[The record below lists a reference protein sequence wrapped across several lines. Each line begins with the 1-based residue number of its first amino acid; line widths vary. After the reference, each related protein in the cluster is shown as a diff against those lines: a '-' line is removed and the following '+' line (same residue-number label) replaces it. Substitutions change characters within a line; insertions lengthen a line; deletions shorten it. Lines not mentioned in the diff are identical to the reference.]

1 MTMVQPQRQE
11 IVDTGETKVTSSEK
25 SVVVNGLGKSFGD
38 VQAVRG
44 ISFEV
49 GRGEVV
55 ALLGPNGAGKTTTVD
70 MLSTLTKPD
79 RGTASIAGHDVV
91 SDPAAVRRSIMLT
104 GQQVALDDVLTGR
117 ENLMLFGRLQGLSKS
132 AARSRAEELLTEF
145 DLQFAAERRVGT
157 YSGGMRRRIDIACGL
172 VVRPEVVFLDEPTTG
187 LDPRSRQVIWDL
199 VASFKNLGIS
209 TLLTTQYLEEADSLS
224 DRIIVI
230 DHGEIV
236 AEGTADELKERTG
249 GSYCEIVPQDL
260 NDLPAVV
267 TALGPLLPEKNR
279 AAALASESDRIAM
292 PAPRGPNTLVEAL
305 ALLNAANIELRD
317 IALRRPSLDDV
328 FLALTSD
335 SIGSAA
341 SNGTTIDSA
350 KPSPDDQLPDI
361 ADDSDTRPPG
371 GRARSWVAAHVRTLV
386 VIAVCAIV
394 VTAVSLFVLKKD
406 SASERNERG
415 VPSVV
420 QTPPTVSKPSVSA
433 ASSPAAPPPKAVPPP
448 VAVPTQ
454 TPVITSPTARAQ
466 TPANTPV
473 PSALPTAH
481 GPRTSPAVAAL
492 PSQTPNASP
501 AGADSEV
508 QAPLGPPPGPVGPPV
523 PLAPSGVPPPPP
535 PDPLQSALSPLLRGL
550 P

>member
-11 IVDTGETKVTSSEK
+11 IVATGETQVASSEK
-25 SVVVNGLGKSFGD
+25 SVMVNGLGKSFGD

-117 ENLMLFGRLQGLSKS
+117 ENLVLFGRLQGLSKS
-132 AARSRAEELLTEF
+132 AARCRAEELLTEF
-145 DLQFAAERRVGT
+145 DLQYAAKRRVGT

-328 FLALTSD
+328 FLALTSN
-335 SIGSAA
+335 STGSAA
-341 SNGTTIDSA
+341 SNGTTLDSA
-350 KPSPDDQLPDI
+350 KLSPDDQLPDI
-361 ADDSDTRPPG
+361 ADDSDGADTRPPR
-371 GRARSWVAAHVRTLV
+371 GRDRSWVAAHVRTLV
-386 VIAVCAIV
+386 VIAVCAIA

-406 SASERNERG
+406 SASDSNEHG

-420 QTPPTVSKPSVSA
+420 QTPPTVSKPSAPA
-433 ASSPAAPPPKAVPPP
+433 ASSPAAPPP

-454 TPVITSPTARAQ
+454 TPVVTSPTARAQ
-466 TPANTPV
+466 TPANNPA

-481 GPRTSPAVAAL
+481 GPRTSPGVAAL

-501 AGADSEV
+501 AGAVSGV

-523 PLAPSGVPPPPP
+523 PLAPSEVPPPPP
-535 PDPLQSALSPLLRGL
+535 PDPLQSALSPLLSGL